1 VEVVV
6 GLTVSVPPVGAIS
19 KLLPSVPVRITLV
32 ASVATTVNVVEEPA
46 AMGFGLAVRV
56 TVGAGGGGAGTTVT
70 VAVAVAVAVPLLAVT
85 VYVVVARGVTI
96 CVPPVALMV

>member
-1 VEVVV
+1 VDVVF

-32 ASVATTVNVVEEPA
+32 AFAATTVSVVEAPA
-46 AMGFGLAVRV
+46 AMESGLAVRV
-56 TVGAGGGGAGTTVT
+56 TVGTGGGGAGTTVT

-85 VYVVVARGVTI
+85 VYVVVARGVTT
-96 CVPPVALMV
+96 